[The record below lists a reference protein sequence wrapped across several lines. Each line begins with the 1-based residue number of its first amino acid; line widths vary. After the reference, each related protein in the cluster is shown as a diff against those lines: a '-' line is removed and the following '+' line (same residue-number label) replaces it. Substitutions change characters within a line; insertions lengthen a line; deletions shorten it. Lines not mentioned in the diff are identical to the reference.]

1 MINGSTRKGSTAVGG
16 PAAVVL
22 GLDTITGLQTAR
34 ILAARGVP
42 VIGVTNSLQHY
53 ACRTRACTRVVQA
66 DLRSE
71 DVVDAL
77 VRLGPQLDGRA
88 ALFPCTDLAVLQI
101 SRHRDRLAPWYHVSL
116 PDHAVVEMLMDKIGF
131 LRHAQDNDL
140 PIPGTVIID
149 SRADAERAA
158 RTLTYPIALKP
169 PLKSAL
175 WQSHTSVKA
184 FQAGDAEEL
193 LAIYDRVASWSER
206 FIAQEWIEGGVDDLY
221 SCNAYFGAGSRP
233 LVTFVARKLRQWPP
247 HTGTSALGEECRN
260 DEVLHETLRLFSSID
275 YRGLAYLEMKRDART
290 GRHLIIEPNIG
301 RPTGRSAIAEAG
313 GVDLLYTAYCDMVGL
328 PLPAGREQRYVGAK
342 WIDDRRDVQSAL
354 YFLRRGELTPG
365 DWWRSV
371 RGPKWHAVLSRS
383 DPQPFVH
390 DLLQATRRGAGMLT
404 SRARRS
410 LGTRR
415 PTSDRAQRQSPGP
428 RPVPGVAGPEDEL
441 RTGTGSAPLVD
452 DRR

>member
-193 LAIYDRVASWSER
+193 LRIYDRVASWSER

-275 YRGLAYLEMKRDART
+275 YRGLAYLEMNRDART
-290 GRHLIIEPNIG
+290 GRHLIIEPNIRRPPG
-301 RPTGRSAIAEAG
+301 RYALAGAG
-313 GVDLLYTAYCDMVGL
+313 GVGLLYTAYCAMVGL
-328 PLPAGREQRYVGAK
+328 QLPAGGGQG
-342 WIDDRRDVQSAL
+342 
-354 YFLRRGELTPG
+354 
-365 DWWRSV
+365 
-371 RGPKWHAVLSRS
+371 
-383 DPQPFVH
+383 
-390 DLLQATRRGAGMLT
+390 
-404 SRARRS
+404 
-410 LGTRR
+410 
-415 PTSDRAQRQSPGP
+415 
-428 RPVPGVAGPEDEL
+428 
-441 RTGTGSAPLVD
+441 
-452 DRR
+452 